1 MSYYP
6 EPDIH
11 IRKKIKAELD
21 LPNYAAKKES
31 EYATYVDT
39 YFNLSAYAA
48 KKDSEHATATYVDTY
63 VNLSATCWCYICR
76 FRC

>member
-1 MSYYP
+1 M
-6 EPDIH
+6 
-11 IRKKIKAELD
+11 L
-21 LPNYAAKKES
+21 LKES

-48 KKDSEHATATYVDTY
+48 KKESEHATATYVDTY